1 MRAVVIRQNE
11 SYEAH
16 IEDALVWGD
25 LVTYHPTFEAAANKG
40 SKYFDEMLN
49 VDAHQLGKGQ
59 DTLAR
64 QLIQKY
70 YKDPTNPDNL
80 PGGALARLVA
90 QGYK

>member
-1 MRAVVIRQNE
+1 
-11 SYEAH
+11 
-16 IEDALVWGD
+16 
-25 LVTYHPTFEAAANKG
+25 
-40 SKYFDEMLN
+40 MLN